1 MNANP
6 ADCDCERCEIDR
18 ERAPYQRAWLTAFR
32 EATTAQ
38 VSAALDAVESGSHRD
53 SPAAIG
59 ALLALTGLMLEK
71 ESELSGAVVGGAAG
85 QQDQGEQS
93 PMSAAEMERRIGLMG
108 RLNDAAARLRP
119 QPVSTEPE
127 PEVAD
132 NDADL
137 WYAACFACTTSLQVV
152 RLFRR
157 QRAELPRR
165 DPMGEAYLVVLAQ
178 LAMEAEAN
186 RERLEDTAIPDIDDG
201 LTDARGA
208 LLAEAHAA
216 MDEMAETVA
225 ADLREFNQDLPVEI
239 RPAMRELP
247 AVTER
252 AAALVVGPADF
263 QVGRFDEWDPNP
275 PHAEGGLYIVY
286 YYRGAKVVQSILDT
300 YPLGFP
306 AAAAQQQVDRVIG
319 ALLAMGPEAEAWSD
333 LLLPYAL
340 VMSDLAEAGLH
351 DVAGNRFSEFVSALQ
366 QQDLRHGAMLE
377 VLAAVAGDEPD
388 VSEYLLRDS
397 DFDAEFATLRQA
409 RAIITTARRQGLDS
423 VKLARLAAAMG
434 HEAEE
439 LGVTPPSTDY
449 ATVSIL
455 LGAARA
461 AGLPHDAIDRIY
473 QAIDPDGYAEALY
486 EQAVDLLEFGDEDAD
501 GVLDGLPRFDGEFS
515 R

>member
-18 ERAPYQRAWLTAFR
+18 ERALYQRAWLTAFR

-38 VSAALDAVESGSHRD
+38 VSAALDAVENGSHCD

-71 ESELSGAVVGGAAG
+71 ESELSGAVVGRAAG
-85 QQDQGEQS
+85 EQDQGEQS
-93 PMSAAEMERRIGLMG
+93 PLAAAEMEQRIGLMG
-108 RLNDAAARLRP
+108 RLNDAAARRR
-119 QPVSTEPE
+119 QQPE

-132 NDADL
+132 HDADL

-157 QRAELPRR
+157 QRAELPQR
-165 DPMGEAYLVVLAQ
+165 DLMGEAYLVVLAHV
-178 LAMEAEAN
+178 AGEAAES
-186 RERLEDTAIPDIDDG
+186 RERLEDTAIPDLDDG
-201 LTDARGA
+201 LADARAA

-239 RPAMRELP
+239 RPAMRGLP

-252 AAALVVGPADF
+252 AAALLVGPADF
-263 QVGRFDEWDPNP
+263 HVGRFGEWDPNP
-275 PHAEGGLYIVY
+275 PDAEGGLYFVY

-300 YPLGFP
+300 YPMGFP

-319 ALLAMGPEAEAWSD
+319 ALLAMGPEEEALSD
-333 LLLPYAL
+333 LLLPYCL
-340 VMSDLAEAGLH
+340 VMSDLADAGLH
-351 DVAGNRFSEFVSALQ
+351 DVAVDRCSEFVSTLQ
-366 QQDLRHGAMLE
+366 EQDLRHGAMLE

-388 VSEYLLRDS
+388 VAEYLLRDS
-397 DFDAEFATLRQA
+397 DFDPAFATRRQA

-423 VKLARLAAAMG
+423 VKLSKLAAAMG

-439 LGVTPPSTDY
+439 LGVTLPSTDY

-455 LGAARA
+455 LEAARD
-461 AGLPHDAIDRIY
+461 AGLHHDAIDRIY
-473 QAIDPDGYAEALY
+473 QAIDPDGYEAGLY
-486 EQAVDLLEFGDEDAD
+486 EQAAGLREFGDEDAD
-501 GVLDGLPRFDGEFS
+501 GALDGLPRFDGEFS

>member
-1 MNANP
+1 MPTRPTAIVSG
-6 ADCDCERCEIDR
+6 ARSTA
-18 ERAPYQRAWLTAFR
+18 RAPHQRAWLTAFR

-71 ESELSGAVVGGAAG
+71 ESELSGAVVGRATG

-93 PMSAAEMERRIGLMG
+93 PIAAAEMEQRIGLMG

-119 QPVSTEPE
+119 QTELE

-137 WYAACFACTTSLQVV
+137 WYAACFASTTSLKVV
-152 RLFRR
+152 RLFRH

-165 DPMGEAYLVVLAQ
+165 NLMGEAYLVVLTP
-178 LAMEAEAN
+178 LVGGAEAN
-186 RERLEDTAIPDIDDG
+186 RERLEETAIPNIDDG
-201 LTDARGA
+201 LTDARAA

-216 MDEMAETVA
+216 IDEMTETVD

-239 RPAMRELP
+239 RPAMRGLP

-263 QVGRFDEWDPNP
+263 HVGRFDEWDPNP
-275 PHAEGGLYIVY
+275 PYAAGGLYIVY

-300 YPLGFP
+300 YPMGFP
-306 AAAAQQQVDRVIG
+306 AAVAQQQVDRVIG
-319 ALLAMGPEAEAWSD
+319 ALLAMGPEAEALSD
-333 LLLPYAL
+333 LLLPYTL
-340 VMSDLAEAGLH
+340 VMSELADAGLH
-351 DVAGNRFSEFVSALQ
+351 DVAVDRFSEFVSTLQ

-377 VLAAVAGDEPD
+377 VLAAVVGDEPD

-397 DFDAEFATLRQA
+397 DFDPAFATLRQA

-423 VKLARLAAAMG
+423 VSIFMVIRPAIFTDIQPPRERGELTIIRLWLAGQSPPLRP
-434 HEAEE
+434 AER
-439 LGVTPPSTDY
+439 GV
-449 ATVSIL
+449 
-455 LGAARA
+455 ARA
-461 AGLPHDAIDRIY
+461 VPGSWR
-473 QAIDPDGYAEALY
+473 
-486 EQAVDLLEFGDEDAD
+486 
-501 GVLDGLPRFDGEFS
+501 PR
-515 R
+515 

>member
-6 ADCDCERCEIDR
+6 AYCDCERCEIDR

-32 EATTAQ
+32 KATTAQ

-53 SPAAIG
+53 SPEANG

-71 ESELSGAVVGGAAG
+71 ESELSEAVVGGAVG

-93 PMSAAEMERRIGLMG
+93 PVAAAEMERRIGLMG
-108 RLNDAAARLRP
+108 RLNDAAARLR
-119 QPVSTEPE
+119 QQPE

-132 NDADL
+132 HDAEL

-157 QRAELPRR
+157 QRAELPQR
-165 DPMGEAYLVVLAQ
+165 DLMGEAYLVVLAQ
-178 LAMEAEAN
+178 LAMEAEES

-201 LTDARGA
+201 LADARAA
-208 LLAEAHAA
+208 LLAEAHSAI
-216 MDEMAETVA
+216 DEMAEAVD
-225 ADLREFNQDLPVEI
+225 ADLRDFNQDLPVEI
-239 RPAMRELP
+239 RPAMRGLP

-252 AAALVVGPADF
+252 AAAMVVGPADF

-275 PHAEGGLYIVY
+275 PHAAGGLYIVY

-300 YPLGFP
+300 YPMGFP

-319 ALLAMGPEAEAWSD
+319 ALLAMGPEEEALSD
-333 LLLPYAL
+333 LLLPYPL
-340 VMSDLAEAGLH
+340 VMSDLADAGLH
-351 DVAGNRFSEFVSALQ
+351 DVAGDRFGEFVAALQ
-366 QQDLRHGAMLE
+366 QQDLRHGAMLD

-388 VSEYLLRDS
+388 VSEYLLRES
-397 DFDAEFATLRQA
+397 DFDPAFATLRQA

-423 VKLARLAAAMG
+423 VKLAKLAAAMG

-455 LGAARA
+455 LGEARD
-461 AGLPHDAIDRIY
+461 AGFPHEAIDRIY
-473 QAIDPDGYAEALY
+473 QAIDPDGYAEERY
-486 EQAVDLLEFGDEDAD
+486 EQAADLREFGDEDAD
-501 GVLDGLPRFDGEFS
+501 GALDGLPRFDGEFS

>member
-6 ADCDCERCEIDR
+6 ATCACERCEIDR
-18 ERAPYQRAWLTAFR
+18 ERAPYRLAWLTAFR

-38 VSAALDAVESGSHRD
+38 VSAALDAVENGSQRD
-53 SPAAIG
+53 SPEANG

-71 ESELSGAVVGGAAG
+71 ESELSDAVVGGAAG

-93 PMSAAEMERRIGLMG
+93 PMAAAEMERRIGLMG
-108 RLNDAAARLRP
+108 RLNDAAARLR
-119 QPVSTEPE
+119 QQPE

-132 NDADL
+132 HDADL

-165 DPMGEAYLVVLAQ
+165 DPMGEAYLVVLTP
-178 LAMEAEAN
+178 LVGDAEAN
-186 RERLEDTAIPDIDDG
+186 RERLGDTAIPDLDDG
-201 LTDARGA
+201 LADARA
-208 LLAEAHAA
+208 TLLAEAHAA
-216 MDEMAETVA
+216 IDEMTEAVA

-239 RPAMRELP
+239 RPAMRGLP

-252 AAALVVGPADF
+252 AAAMVVGPADF
-263 QVGRFDEWDPNP
+263 YVGRFDEWDPNP
-275 PHAEGGLYIVY
+275 PHAEGGLYIIY

-300 YPLGFP
+300 YPMGFP
-306 AAAAQQQVDRVIG
+306 AAVAQQQVDRVIG
-319 ALLAMGPEAEAWSD
+319 ALLAMGPEEEALSD

-340 VMSDLAEAGLH
+340 VMSDLADASLH
-351 DVAGNRFSEFVSALQ
+351 DVAVDRFSEFVSALQ
-366 QQDLRHGAMLE
+366 EQDLRHGAMLE
-377 VLAAVAGDEPD
+377 VLAAVVGDEPD

-397 DFDAEFATLRQA
+397 DFDPAFATLRQA

-423 VKLARLAAAMG
+423 VKLAKLAVAMG

-439 LGVTPPSTDY
+439 LGVTPPSTNY

-455 LGAARA
+455 LGEARD

-473 QAIDPDGYAEALY
+473 QAIDPDGYEEERY
-486 EQAVDLLEFGDEDAD
+486 EQAADLREFGDEDAD
-501 GVLDGLPRFDGEFS
+501 WGLDGLPRFDGEFS

>member
-6 ADCDCERCEIDR
+6 AYCDCERCEIDR

-38 VSAALDAVESGSHRD
+38 VSAVLDGVESGSHRD
-53 SPAAIG
+53 SPAAVG

-71 ESELSGAVVGGAAG
+71 ESELSGAVVEGVAG

-93 PMSAAEMERRIGLMG
+93 PMSAAETERRISLMG
-108 RLNDAAARLRP
+108 RLNGAAARLR
-119 QPVSTEPE
+119 QQLAS
-127 PEVAD
+127 EVEVVD
-132 NDADL
+132 NDAEL

-152 RLFRR
+152 RLVRG
-157 QRAELPRR
+157 QRAELPQG
-165 DPMGEAYLVVLAQ
+165 DLMVEAYLVVLAQ
-178 LAMEAEAN
+178 LAMEAEEN
-186 RERLEDTAIPDIDDG
+186 RERLEDTAIPDLDDG
-201 LTDARGA
+201 LTDARA
-208 LLAEAHAA
+208 TLLAEAHAA
-216 MDEMAETVA
+216 IDEMAETVA
-225 ADLREFNQDLPVEI
+225 ADLLAFNQDLPVEI
-239 RPAMRELP
+239 RPAMRGLP

-252 AAALVVGPADF
+252 AAALLVGPADF
-263 QVGRFDEWDPNP
+263 HVGRFDEWDPNP

-300 YPLGFP
+300 YPMGFP

-319 ALLAMGPEAEAWSD
+319 ALLAMGPEEEVLSD
-333 LLLPYAL
+333 LLLPYVL
-340 VMSDLAEAGLH
+340 VMSDLADAGLH
-351 DVAGNRFSEFVSALQ
+351 DVACDRCSEFVSTLQ

-397 DFDAEFATLRQA
+397 DFDTEFATLRQA

-423 VKLARLAAAMG
+423 VKLSNLAAAMG

-455 LGAARA
+455 LGEARA
-461 AGLPHDAIDRIY
+461 AGLPHDAIERIY
-473 QAIDPDGYAEALY
+473 QAIDPEGYEEERY
-486 EQAVDLLEFGDEDAD
+486 EQAADLREFGDEDAAAA
-501 GVLDGLPRFDGEFS
+501 GALDGLPHFDGEFS

>member
-18 ERAPYQRAWLTAFR
+18 ERAPYQRAWLTAFH

-85 QQDQGEQS
+85 QQDQGEES
-93 PMSAAEMERRIGLMG
+93 PLAAAEMERRIGLMG

-119 QPVSTEPE
+119 QPVSTA

-132 NDADL
+132 HDAEL

-152 RLFRR
+152 RLFRS
-157 QRAELPRR
+157 QRADLPQR
-165 DPMGEAYLVVLAQ
+165 DLMGEAYLVVLAQ
-178 LAMEAEAN
+178 LATEVAES

-201 LTDARGA
+201 LADARAA

-216 MDEMAETVA
+216 MDEMAETVD
-225 ADLREFNQDLPVEI
+225 ADLRAFNQDLPVEI
-239 RPAMRELP
+239 RPAMRGLP

-263 QVGRFDEWDPNP
+263 HVGRFEEWDPNP
-275 PHAEGGLYIVY
+275 PHAAGGLYFVY
-286 YYRGAKVVQSILDT
+286 YYRGGKVVQSILDS
-300 YPLGFP
+300 YPMGFP

-319 ALLAMGPEAEAWSD
+319 ALLAMGPEEEAWSD
-333 LLLPYAL
+333 LLLPYCL
-340 VMSDLAEAGLH
+340 VMSDLADAGLH
-351 DVAGNRFSEFVSALQ
+351 DVAGDRCSEFVSTLQ
-366 QQDLRHGAMLE
+366 EQDLRHGAMLE

-388 VSEYLLRDS
+388 VAEYLLRDS
-397 DFDAEFATLRQA
+397 DFDTQFATRRQA

-423 VKLARLAAAMG
+423 VKLSRLAAAMG

-439 LGVTPPSTDY
+439 LGVTLPSTDY

-455 LGAARA
+455 LEAARD
-461 AGLPHDAIDRIY
+461 AGLHHDAIDRIY
-473 QAIDPDGYAEALY
+473 QAIDPDGYEAGLY

-501 GVLDGLPRFDGEFS
+501 GALDGLPRFDGEFS

>member
-6 ADCDCERCEIDR
+6 ADCACERCDIDR

-38 VSAALDAVESGSHRD
+38 VSAALDAVESGRHRD
-53 SPAAIG
+53 SPEANG

-71 ESELSGAVVGGAAG
+71 ESELSGAVVGRAAG
-85 QQDQGEQS
+85 QQDQDEQS
-93 PMSAAEMERRIGLMG
+93 PMAAEEMERRIGLMG
-108 RLNDAAARLRP
+108 RLNDAAARLR
-119 QPVSTEPE
+119 QQPE

-132 NDADL
+132 HDADL

-157 QRAELPRR
+157 QRAELPQG
-165 DPMGEAYLVVLAQ
+165 DLMGEAYLVVLTP
-178 LAMEAEAN
+178 LVRDAEAN
-186 RERLEDTAIPDIDDG
+186 RERLGDTAIPDIDDG
-201 LTDARGA
+201 LADARA
-208 LLAEAHAA
+208 TLLAEAHAA
-216 MDEMAETVA
+216 IDEMTETVA
-225 ADLREFNQDLPVEI
+225 VDLRAFNQDLPVDI
-239 RPAMRELP
+239 RPAMRGLP

-252 AAALVVGPADF
+252 AASIVVGPADF
-263 QVGRFDEWDPNP
+263 HVGRFDEWDPNP

-300 YPLGFP
+300 YPMGFP
-306 AAAAQQQVDRVIG
+306 AAVAQQQVDRVTG
-319 ALLAMGPEAEAWSD
+319 ALLAMGPETEALSD

-340 VMSDLAEAGLH
+340 VMSELADAGLH
-351 DVAGNRFSEFVSALQ
+351 DVAVDRCSEFVAALQ
-366 QQDLRHGAMLE
+366 QQDLRHGAMLD

-397 DFDAEFATLRQA
+397 DFDTEFATLRQA

-423 VKLARLAAAMG
+423 VKLSKLAAAMG

-455 LGAARA
+455 LGEARA
-461 AGLPHDAIDRIY
+461 AGFPHEAIDRIY
-473 QAIDPDGYAEALY
+473 QAIDPDGYEEARY
-486 EQAVDLLEFGDEDAD
+486 EQAADLREFGDEDAD
-501 GVLDGLPRFDGEFS
+501 GALDGLPRFDGEFS